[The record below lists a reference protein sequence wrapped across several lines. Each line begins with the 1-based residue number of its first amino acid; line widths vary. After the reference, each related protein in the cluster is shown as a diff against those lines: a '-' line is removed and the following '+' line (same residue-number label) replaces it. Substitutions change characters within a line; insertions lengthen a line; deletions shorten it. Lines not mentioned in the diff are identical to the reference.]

1 MAGISQKIELQGEKE
16 YRQAIKNAER
26 ELKTLEARLKAETA
40 ELGKNASE
48 QEKNAAKVKSL
59 QKQIAEQEKIVQTY
73 TDALKEVQEKY
84 ADNADEIAKWE
95 TKLLKARETL
105 ANMRNSMASA
115 SEGLQEVK
123 TGMEGVGAASDSAV
137 VAARSVTE
145 TIGDLA
151 NIGDGIS
158 DGIENIFK
166 GMVSSVKEAITEVW
180 GEISDLAARSN
191 ALLDMAGFWNT
202 DVTTLQ
208 KYKGAVANINGD
220 LSDLNDIVTKIN
232 AKDSKKITEL
242 VGISKEGYQD
252 DWKYAMAVMD
262 ALAEMREKNFQA
274 GNNAAFELFGGRQ
287 ATKAM
292 DLLND
297 WRELQDNLARYDVD
311 AGGYGMSEEQ
321 IQQMSDL
328 ADRIS
333 GLKND
338 WQSLKDMLLVKLTA
352 ELGLDVTSNAQ
363 GLLDGFLEFMNADS
377 DEEKQAAITK
387 MRENIEAIFQA
398 IREAIEAGI
407 QMMKDLSEDLKKSED
422 PLVQALGNVLSGVA
436 DVMQW
441 FTEDNAKNA
450 ATALAIVA
458 GAWAASN
465 VLTMIGNIT
474 KLAAAARTI
483 KLFGGLGSLL
493 GGGGNGTTPTVTPTT
508 TPTTTGNPATDAATG
523 AATGGVMVAIRNK
536 VTQTAANASTA
547 LAQTGGMMP
556 ALGDRLINETNAGRA
571 LRDGGDVLEGIG
583 QDIEEKKTEIEKNAS
598 TFWDDWG
605 NLFRTAGDNAARYWN
620 QVWYGNE
627 NGPQQKTEQRD
638 AAQDE
643 PIEQNPGPD
652 TWEVPAG
659 RAPLEEEELLED
671 DYALR
676 LSKAQREA
684 IEDYWDFIKGPYTD
698 TGYKV
703 TMGNLSEAFSDMPAE
718 LNELI
723 ERINGMTHDDDL
735 WSMKD
740 LPEWWFQDARDQ
752 GKYEV
757 PADWWKTG
765 ANADGIT
772 SQDLQNFDSLPS
784 RLERSVEN
792 GMAKVVGSISFDLDG
807 YRVARI
813 LAPMVSQEIAK
824 DMV

>member
-48 QEKNAAKVKSL
+48 QEKNAAKIKSL
-59 QKQIAEQEKIVQTY
+59 QKQIAEQEKIVKTY
-73 TDALKEVQEKY
+73 SDALKEVQEKY
-84 ADNADEIAKWE
+84 SDNADEIAKWE

-115 SEGLQEVK
+115 SEGLREVK
-123 TGMEGVGAASDSAV
+123 TDMEGVGAASDSAV

-151 NIGDGIS
+151 NIGSGIS
-158 DGIENIFK
+158 DGIESIFK
-166 GMVSSVKEAITEVW
+166 GMVSSVREAITEVW
-180 GEISDLAARSN
+180 GEMTDLAARSN
-191 ALLDMAGFWNT
+191 QLLDMAGFWNT
-202 DVTTLQ
+202 DVITLQ

-232 AKDSKKITEL
+232 AKDPKDITEL

-297 WRELQDNLARYDVD
+297 WRKLQDNLARYDVD
-311 AGGYGMSEEQ
+311 AGGYGLNTDQ

-328 ADRIS
+328 ADKVS
-333 GLKND
+333 GLRND
-338 WQSLKDMLLVKLTA
+338 WQTLKDMLLVKLTA
-352 ELGLDVTSNAQ
+352 ELGLDITSNAQ
-363 GLLDGFLEFMNADS
+363 GLLDGFLAFMNADS
-377 DEEKQAAITK
+377 DEGKQAAIDK
-387 MRENIEAIFQA
+387 MRKNIEAIFQA

-407 QMMKDLSEDLKKSED
+407 QIMKQLSEDLKKSED

-436 DVMQW
+436 DVMEW

-458 GAWAASN
+458 GAWAATN

-474 KLAAAARTI
+474 KLAAAAKTI

-493 GGGGNGTTPTVTPTT
+493 SAGGNGTTPTVTPTA
-508 TPTTTGNPATDAATG
+508 TPTVTPTATPAAAAPAGNTAAGAAGGSLVGRVLGSTAAKVVGGIAAGAAVLTEGIWTPEDMSNDVITDEQGVVRDKTTGEALDAGRDST
-523 AATGGVMVAIRNK
+523 VAILPDRPK
-536 VTQTAANASTA
+536 YTVTDEQRTA
-547 LAQTGGMMP
+547 LEAAFDAWKSWYRDPTDQHEDAMDRAVEASEKAFAGQEELFDTLDNMMNELAQ
-556 ALGDRLINETNAGRA
+556 
-571 LRDGGDVLEGIG
+571 
-583 QDIEEKKTEIEKNAS
+583 K
-598 TFWDDWG
+598 DDW
-605 NLFRTAGDNAARYWN
+605 
-620 QVWYGNE
+620 
-627 NGPQQKTEQRD
+627 
-638 AAQDE
+638 
-643 PIEQNPGPD
+643 
-652 TWEVPAG
+652 
-659 RAPLEEEELLED
+659 
-671 DYALR
+671 
-676 LSKAQREA
+676 
-684 IEDYWDFIKGPYTD
+684 
-698 TGYKV
+698 
-703 TMGNLSEAFSDMPAE
+703 
-718 LNELI
+718 
-723 ERINGMTHDDDL
+723 IN
-735 WSMKD
+735 MKD
-740 LPEWWFQDARDQ
+740 LPAEWFTDPWRTQ

-807 YRVARI
+807 YQVARI
-813 LAPMVSQEIAK
+813 VAPMVSQEIAK

>member
-26 ELKTLEARLKAETA
+26 ELKTLEARLKTETA
-40 ELGKNASE
+40 ELGKNATE

-73 TDALKEVQEKY
+73 KAALQEVQEKY

-115 SEGLQEVK
+115 SEGLRDVQ

-208 KYKGAVANINGD
+208 RYKGAVANISGD

-242 VGISKEGYQD
+242 LGISKEGYQD

-262 ALAEMREKNFQA
+262 AMADLREKNFQA
-274 GNNAAFELFGGRQ
+274 GNNAAFEIFGGRQ

-297 WRELQDNLARYDVD
+297 WRKLQEQLARYDVD

-321 IQQMSDL
+321 IQDMSDL

-338 WQSLKDMLLVKLTA
+338 WQTLKDMMLAGLTA
-352 ELGLDVTSNAQ
+352 ELGLNITSNAQ
-363 GLLDGFLEFMNADS
+363 GMLDGFLQYFNADS
-377 DEEKQAAITK
+377 DEEKQAAIDK
-387 MRENIEAIFQA
+387 VRENIEGIFQA

-436 DVMQW
+436 DVMSW

-450 ATALAIVA
+450 AAALGIVA
-458 GAWAASN
+458 GAWGAAK

-483 KLFGGLGSLL
+483 KLFGGLESLL
-493 GGGGNGTTPTVTPTT
+493 GAGGNGATPTVTPTT
-508 TPTTTGNPATDAATG
+508 TPTTVPTTSNPTADAAKGAGAGSLISKVLTSTAAKVVGGVAAG
-523 AATGGVMVAIRNK
+523 AAVLLENALTEQGNDDLVADENGNLYIG
-536 VTQTAANASTA
+536 
-547 LAQTGGMMP
+547 QTGEKYARSNGTFADTWSVP
-556 ALGDRLINETNAGRA
+556 EQQKDSETDEQQDAGRDSTVA
-571 LRDGGDVLEGIG
+571 LVSAADRSKYEEDVLL
-583 QDIEEKKTEIEKNAS
+583 
-598 TFWDDWG
+598 DD
-605 NLFRTAGDNAARYWN
+605 
-620 QVWYGNE
+620 
-627 NGPQQKTEQRD
+627 
-638 AAQDE
+638 
-643 PIEQNPGPD
+643 
-652 TWEVPAG
+652 
-659 RAPLEEEELLED
+659 D
-671 DYALR
+671 DYAMR
-676 LSKAQREA
+676 LTQKQRDA
-684 IEDYWDFIKGPYTD
+684 IEDYWDFLRDEDSGESYQIP
-698 TGYKV
+698 
-703 TMGNLSEAFSDMPAE
+703 MGQLKEAFQDMPAE
-718 LNELI
+718 LDELM
-723 ERINGMTHDDDL
+723 ERINGMLHDQEA
-735 WSMKD
+735 WNMED
-740 LPEWWFQDARDQ
+740 LPEWWFAQQ
-752 GKYEV
+752 KESSKYEV

-807 YRVARI
+807 YQVARI
-813 LAPMVSQEIAK
+813 VAPMVSQEIAK

>member
-40 ELGKNASE
+40 ELGKNATE
-48 QEKNAAKVKSL
+48 QEKNAAKIKSL

-73 TDALKEVQEKY
+73 KAALQEVQEKY

-115 SEGLQEVK
+115 SEGLRDVQ

-208 KYKGAVANINGD
+208 RYKGAVANISGD

-232 AKDSKKITEL
+232 AKDSKDITEL

-274 GNNAAFELFGGRQ
+274 GNNAAFEIFGGRQ
-287 ATKAM
+287 ATRAM

-297 WRELQDNLARYDVD
+297 WRKMQEQLARYDVD

-321 IQQMSDL
+321 IQEMSDL

-338 WQSLKDMLLVKLTA
+338 WQTLKDMMLVGLFA
-352 ELGLDVTSNAQ
+352 PLALDVTSNAQ

-377 DEEKQAAITK
+377 DEEREAAIGK
-387 MRENIEAIFQA
+387 IRENIEGIFKA
-398 IREAIEAGI
+398 IREAVEDGI
-407 QMMKDLSEDLKKSED
+407 VMLKQLSEDLKKSED
-422 PLVQALGNVLSGVA
+422 PLVQALGNALGGVA
-436 DVMQW
+436 DVMKW

-458 GAWAASN
+458 GAWAATN

-493 GGGGNGTTPTVTPTT
+493 GAGGNGAGAPAVTPTAV
-508 TPTTTGNPATDAATG
+508 PAAGASAGNTAAG
-523 AATGGVMVAIRNK
+523 AAGGSLVGRVLTSTAAKVVGGVAAGAGVLFENALTGQGNDDLVADENGNLYIGQTGEKYARSNGTFADTWAVPEQQK
-536 VTQTAANASTA
+536 YTVTDEQRTA
-547 LAQTGGMMP
+547 LEAAFDAWKSWYRDPTDQHEDAMDRAVEASEKAFAGQEELFNTLDTMMNELAQ
-556 ALGDRLINETNAGRA
+556 
-571 LRDGGDVLEGIG
+571 
-583 QDIEEKKTEIEKNAS
+583 K
-598 TFWDDWG
+598 DDW
-605 NLFRTAGDNAARYWN
+605 
-620 QVWYGNE
+620 
-627 NGPQQKTEQRD
+627 
-638 AAQDE
+638 
-643 PIEQNPGPD
+643 
-652 TWEVPAG
+652 
-659 RAPLEEEELLED
+659 
-671 DYALR
+671 
-676 LSKAQREA
+676 
-684 IEDYWDFIKGPYTD
+684 
-698 TGYKV
+698 
-703 TMGNLSEAFSDMPAE
+703 
-718 LNELI
+718 
-723 ERINGMTHDDDL
+723 IN
-735 WSMKD
+735 MKD
-740 LPEWWFQDARDQ
+740 LPAEWFTDPWRTQ

-792 GMAKVVGSISFDLDG
+792 GMAKVVGSITLDIDG

-813 LAPMVSQEIAK
+813 VAPMVSEEIAK

>member
-59 QKQIAEQEKIVQTY
+59 QKQIAEQEKIVKTY
-73 TDALKEVQEKY
+73 SDALKEVQEKY

-95 TKLLKARETL
+95 QKLLKARETL
-105 ANMRNSMASA
+105 ANMRNSMTSA
-115 SEGLQEVK
+115 ADGLRDVK

-151 NIGDGIS
+151 NIGSGIS
-158 DGIENIFK
+158 DSIENIFT

-208 KYKGAVANINGD
+208 RYKGAVANISGD

-242 VGISKEGYQD
+242 LGISKEGYQD

-262 ALAEMREKNFQA
+262 ALADLREKNFQA

-297 WRELQDNLARYDVD
+297 WRTVQDNLARYDVD

-321 IQQMSDL
+321 IQDMSDL

-338 WQSLKDMLLVKLTA
+338 WQTLKDMMLAGLFAPLA
-352 ELGLDVTSNAQ
+352 LDVTSNAQ

-377 DEEKQAAITK
+377 DEEREAAIGK
-387 MRENIEAIFQA
+387 IRKNIEEIFKA
-398 IREAIEAGI
+398 IREAVEAGI
-407 QMMKDLSEDLKKSED
+407 KMLKQLSEDLKKSED
-422 PLVQALGNVLSGVA
+422 PLVQALGNALGGVA
-436 DVMQW
+436 DVMKW

-450 ATALAIVA
+450 ASALAIVA
-458 GAWAASN
+458 GAWAATN

-474 KLAAAARTI
+474 KLAAAAKTI
-483 KLFGGLGSLL
+483 KLFGGLESLL
-493 GGGGNGTTPTVTPTT
+493 GAGGNGTTPTVTPTT
-508 TPTTTGNPATDAATG
+508 TPTTVPTTSNPTADAAKGAGAYSLIRRVLGSPAAKVVGGIAAG
-523 AATGGVMVAIRNK
+523 AAVLTEGLWTPEDMSNDVITDENGVVRDKTTGEALDARRDSTVLILPDRPK
-536 VTQTAANASTA
+536 YSVTDEQRTA
-547 LAQTGGMMP
+547 LEAAFDAWKSWYRDPTDQHEDAMDRAVEASEKAFEGQEELFNTLDNMMDELAQ
-556 ALGDRLINETNAGRA
+556 
-571 LRDGGDVLEGIG
+571 
-583 QDIEEKKTEIEKNAS
+583 K
-598 TFWDDWG
+598 DDW
-605 NLFRTAGDNAARYWN
+605 
-620 QVWYGNE
+620 
-627 NGPQQKTEQRD
+627 
-638 AAQDE
+638 
-643 PIEQNPGPD
+643 
-652 TWEVPAG
+652 
-659 RAPLEEEELLED
+659 
-671 DYALR
+671 
-676 LSKAQREA
+676 
-684 IEDYWDFIKGPYTD
+684 
-698 TGYKV
+698 
-703 TMGNLSEAFSDMPAE
+703 
-718 LNELI
+718 
-723 ERINGMTHDDDL
+723 IN
-735 WSMKD
+735 MKD
-740 LPEWWFQDARDQ
+740 LPAEWFTDPWRTQ